1 MHVRRGGLALA
12 GMSAVAGAA
21 ALAMGPGALSSAAAT
36 AATWTVRP
44 GGAITA
50 KAGITKVA
58 DTTTSSLLNCKSSRM
73 SGMLKGGTGLPGT
86 GIGAI
91 TAAAYDCAMLIE
103 PPFRLTPHGLPWH
116 LNLAS
121 YDAGTGVSRGTISH
135 LELTLTGPGCS
146 AMINGTSGSAADGVV
161 AISYANK
168 TGRLKAG
175 PAGGNLHWYH
185 VSGCAG
191 LLGDGDPATLSA
203 AYTVSLHQRIT
214 SP

>member
-1 MHVRRGGLALA
+1 MRAGMGGRALA
-12 GMSAVAGAA
+12 AA
-21 ALAMGPGALSSAAAT
+21 ALAGLAALALGPGAVSSAAAT

-58 DTTTSSLLNCKSSRM
+58 DTTTNSVLNCESSRM
-73 SGMLKGGTGLPGT
+73 SGTLKSGGELPGT
-86 GIGAI
+86 GIGSI
-91 TAAAYDCAMLIE
+91 TAAAYKCAMLIE

-121 YDAGTGVSRGTISH
+121 YNAVTGVSRGTISH
-135 LELTLTGPGCS
+135 AELTLTGPGCS
-146 AMINGTSGSAADGVV
+146 ATINGTGGSTADGVA

-168 TGRLKAG
+168 TGRLKVG
-175 PAGGNLHWYH
+175 TAGGNLHWYH

-191 LLGDGDPATLSA
+191 LLGDGAPATLSA
-203 AYTVSLHQRIT
+203 AYTVSPPQTIS

>member
-1 MHVRRGGLALA
+1 MAAL
-12 GMSAVAGAA
+12 AGAA
-21 ALAMGPGALSSAAAT
+21 ALAMGPGAQSSAAAT
-36 AATWTVRP
+36 ATTWTVHP
-44 GGAITA
+44 GGIITA
-50 KAGITKVA
+50 KAGITRVK
-58 DTTTSSLLNCKSSRM
+58 DTTTNSVLNCKSSRM
-73 SGMLKGGTGLPGT
+73 SGRLKAGTGLPGT

-135 LELTLTGPGCS
+135 LEFTLTGPSCS
-146 AMINGTSGSAADGVV
+146 ATINGVGGSAADGVV
-161 AISYANK
+161 AVSYTVK
-168 TGRLKAG
+168 TGTLQVRAG
-175 PAGGNLHWYH
+175 GGNLHWYQ

-191 LLGDGDPATLSA
+191 LLGDGDRATLSA
-203 AYTVSLHQRIT
+203 AYTVSPRQQIT